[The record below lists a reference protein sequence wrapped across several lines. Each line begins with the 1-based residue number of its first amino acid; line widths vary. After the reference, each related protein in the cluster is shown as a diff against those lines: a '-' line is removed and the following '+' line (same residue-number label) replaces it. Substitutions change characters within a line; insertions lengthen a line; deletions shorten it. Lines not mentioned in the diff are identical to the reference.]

1 MGSFP
6 TTSSSARASLTA
18 EHSCSSY
25 RAAVSFSRTVKM
37 ADLGE
42 LIFSESEELSSEEN
56 AEEVTRGDKFVS
68 VANATEDD
76 IEVVIDETTLVR
88 KDHKTGKKFGIGAAP
103 LAGAA
108 KLEVDLGDTSYA
120 TLTAKAQPHDVGP
133 HSQWRVL
140 VPPSAMQLRGLSM
153 NVTNSV
159 QVVVFRKSGEEN
171 IQKLGRF
178 ILGPGHGIIIFK
190 FNNKYQT
197 EQAKGRSW
205 LRRFDP
211 WKNTLGHSRDPHA
224 RLEKGEECDACGYFK
239 SK

>member
-1 MGSFP
+1 MG
-6 TTSSSARASLTA
+6 LTA

-76 IEVVIDETTLVR
+76 IEVEIDETTLVR
-88 KDHKTGKKFGIGAAP
+88 KDHTTGKKFGIGATP

-108 KLEVDLGDTSYA
+108 KLEVALGDTSYT

-133 HSQWRVL
+133 HSLWRVL

-153 NVTNSV
+153 NISNSV
-159 QVVVFRKSGEEN
+159 QVVVFRKIG
-171 IQKLGRF
+171 GC
-178 ILGPGHGIIIFK
+178 
-190 FNNKYQT
+190 
-197 EQAKGRSW
+197 
-205 LRRFDP
+205 P
-211 WKNTLGHSRDPHA
+211 WRHQL
-224 RLEKGEECDACGYFK
+224 
-239 SK
+239 